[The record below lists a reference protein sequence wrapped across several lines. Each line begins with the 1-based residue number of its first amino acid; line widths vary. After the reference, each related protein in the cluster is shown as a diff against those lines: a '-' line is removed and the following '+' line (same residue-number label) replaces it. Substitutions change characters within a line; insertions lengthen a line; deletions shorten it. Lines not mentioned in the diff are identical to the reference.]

1 VVGPVCRLGR
11 LINPAHRCTRR
22 RVFSGGKNAEFTLL
36 DQGGHQGVCS
46 AGSAVQA
53 EKTRGSTALGTLSP
67 RKTHNGQSRQKALEM
82 KSNNSE
88 AGTDTNHGFEI
99 TRRDFLKYSA
109 WTILANYTFPALAFS
124 TEIEPAP
131 LPTYPIDSVV
141 ETTRQRMLSFSMDID
156 TFTEADLYKVSEYH
170 SHGYGLWTYGAGLPV
185 QKRLDLMPGYYNGYY
200 SSTEHSRRLLRFFS
214 ISDIHITDKESPN
227 QLIYLQQENPEFA
240 GNNTSIYSPVMLYT
254 THVLD
259 AAIQTVNA
267 LHHQTDQAG
276 QKNPFDFGIS
286 LGDACN
292 STQYNELRWY
302 IDVIEGREIHPSS
315 SGLGVDTIDYQ
326 KPYQAAGLD
335 RGIPFYQTLGN
346 HDHFFI
352 GSFPVNTEIDEAGT
366 TIRDAYIQPTVW
378 CIGDVLIPDPSNFPV
393 LIDAD
398 NLKPN
403 DSTHS
408 YYTGILDGTSEYGEI
423 VHAGSCADIDTAPT
437 IPANADRRSL
447 SRVEWMDEFI
457 KSETSPDGYGF
468 KLIDPSYAARDPGF
482 ACYSFIP
489 KQDVPLKVIVL
500 DDTQSEEDGSKDIH
514 GHGYLDTLRWEWLQ
528 AELQAGQDNDQLMII
543 AAHVPIG
550 VAAIGSETEWWDET
564 VDGHEEWSNA
574 VDLATLIRTLQDTPN
589 LLMWMAGHRHMN
601 TVKAFVSPDRE
612 NAPWK
617 GFWQVETS
625 SLRDWPQQLRTFEIY
640 LNRDYTL
647 SIVTTNVD
655 PAVQAGTPAAT
666 SRAYAIAVQ
675 QITKNDITL
684 NNLNYR
690 SIRLTEN
697 TLPIS
702 VASMDPSRPQNSK
715 PDPTIKFLDLS
726 VKDVP
731 CNASYNAE
739 LVKRLSPTMVK
750 ALKRFLAA

>member
-1 VVGPVCRLGR
+1 
-11 LINPAHRCTRR
+11 
-22 RVFSGGKNAEFTLL
+22 
-36 DQGGHQGVCS
+36 
-46 AGSAVQA
+46 
-53 EKTRGSTALGTLSP
+53 
-67 RKTHNGQSRQKALEM
+67 M

-99 TRRDFLKYSA
+99 TRRDFLRYSA
-109 WTILANYTFPALAFS
+109 WTILANYTFPSLAFS
-124 TEIEPAP
+124 TEIEPIP
-131 LPTYPIDSVV
+131 VPTYPIDSVV
-141 ETTRQRMLSFSMDID
+141 ETTRQRMLSFSMDIG

-185 QKRLDLMPGYYNGYY
+185 QKRLDLMPSYYNGYH
-200 SSTEHSRRLLRFFS
+200 STTEHSRQLLRFFS

-227 QLIYLQQENPEFA
+227 QLISLQQENPVFA

-267 LHHQTDQAG
+267 LHHQTDQSG

-366 TIRDAYIQPTVW
+366 TIRDSYIQPTVW
-378 CIGDVLIPDPSNFPV
+378 CIGDVLIPDLSNFPV
-393 LIDAD
+393 LIDSD
-398 NLKPN
+398 NFKPS
-403 DSTHS
+403 DGKPS
-408 YYTGILDGTSEYGEI
+408 YYPGILDGTSAYGEI
-423 VHAGSCADIDTAPT
+423 IHAGSCTDIDTAPT
-437 IPANADRRSL
+437 ITANADRRSL

-457 KSETSPDGYGF
+457 KSETSSDGYGF

-500 DDTQSEEDGSKDIH
+500 DDTQSEKDGSKDIH

-574 VDLATLIRTLQDTPN
+574 VDITTLIKTLQDTPN
-589 LLMWMAGHRHMN
+589 LLMWIAGHRHMN

-640 LNRDYTL
+640 LNRDYTI

-655 PAVQAGTPAAT
+655 PAVQTGTPAAT

-675 QITKNDITL
+675 QIVKNDITV
-684 NNLNYR
+684 NNPNYR
-690 SIRLTEN
+690 SMRLAEN

-702 VASMDPSRPQNSK
+702 VVSMDPSRQQNNK
-715 PDPTIKFLDLS
+715 PDPTIKFPDLS
-726 VKDVP
+726 VKGVP

-739 LVKRLSPTMVK
+739 LVKRLSPAMVK
-750 ALKRFLAA
+750 ALKRFMNFGQFPRTLESTQA